1 MIRVD
6 WSNPALDD
14 LDNIVRYIS
23 KDSPYYA
30 REFTERVFD
39 RTDKLGEFPR
49 VGRWVPE
56 ADDKTIRE
64 VFVQGYRV
72 MYRVETERVL
82 VLAVIH
88 GSRDVASRN
97 DKPWGDD

>member
-1 MIRVD
+1 MRVD
-6 WSNPALDD
+6 WSDPALGD
-14 LDNIVRYIS
+14 LDDIVRHIS

-30 REFTERVFD
+30 REFIERVFD
-39 RTDKLGEFPR
+39 RTDKLKDFPL

-72 MYRVETERVL
+72 MYRVESERVL

-88 GSRDVASRN
+88 GSRDVAGRN
-97 DKPWGDD
+97 DKPWDDG